1 MQKLII
7 GSLALFIIIFGIST
21 AEEKMEENKTTR
33 NILGTKKV
41 TQIGLIVKDIEK
53 SSQAYAEFLGMEK
66 PEIVITDPL
75 EKANTNYKG
84 VSTTAQAKLAF
95 FHLDN
100 ITIEL
105 IEPVGEPSTWR
116 DFLTTN
122 GEGVHHIA
130 FEIKG
135 AQDKISQLEKKG
147 MPLIQRGDYEGGC
160 YNYVETTP
168 QLGVLVELLENY

>member
-1 MQKLII
+1 M
-7 GSLALFIIIFGIST
+7 A
-21 AEEKMEENKTTR
+21 ENKTSR
-33 NILGTKKV
+33 DILGTQKV

-53 SSQAYAEFLGMEK
+53 SSRAYAEFFGMEQ
-66 PEIVITDPL
+66 PEIIITDPL

-84 VSTTAQAKLAF
+84 NSTTARAKLAF
-95 FHLDN
+95 FNFDN

-105 IEPVGEPSTWR
+105 IEPVGEPSTWQ

-122 GEGVHHIA
+122 GDGVHHIA
-130 FEIKG
+130 FEVKDAG
-135 AQDKISQLEKKG
+135 DKISQLEKKG

-160 YNYVETTP
+160 YNYIETTP